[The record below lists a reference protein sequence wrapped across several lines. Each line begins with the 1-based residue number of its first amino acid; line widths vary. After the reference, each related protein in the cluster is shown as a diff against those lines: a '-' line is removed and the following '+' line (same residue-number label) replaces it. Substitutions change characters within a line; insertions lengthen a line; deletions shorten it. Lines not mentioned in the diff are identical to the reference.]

1 MEETEEKQT
10 STSAQIKLNWISEF
24 FQNPLKFSSAWFKI
38 GSVLDKTPIN
48 KVVALSLEYKVAFDQ
63 NLSSVQNSSEK
74 SSGKSAKTE
83 ILTESV
89 GQFVNSNFRSIFIK
103 IRAVLYQTPNRK
115 V

>member
-1 MEETEEKQT
+1 MY
-10 STSAQIKLNWISEF
+10 
-24 FQNPLKFSSAWFKI
+24 
-38 GSVLDKTPIN
+38 KTPIN
-48 KVVALSLEYKVAFDQ
+48 KVVALSLDYKVSFDQ

-115 V
+115 VEALASLYQFRVHKFLRTIHFRGDYGR

>member
-1 MEETEEKQT
+1 M
-10 STSAQIKLNWISEF
+10 
-24 FQNPLKFSSAWFKI
+24 
-38 GSVLDKTPIN
+38 DKTPIN
-48 KVVALSLEYKVAFDQ
+48 KVVALSLDYKVSFDQ

-115 V
+115 VETLASLYQFRVHNFLRTIHFHGDYGR